1 MEPKSQDMDDIGP
14 ALRVIQREVG
24 MIKEKVKSI
33 EEKL

>member
-1 MEPKSQDMDDIGP
+1 MDDIGP